1 MISLQTLKNKLKKFI
16 EIDNNQDNE
25 IFVKNKSKAF
35 SQIEIEKLNRI
46 NIFAGLNNCG
56 KTSLLEAISFF
67 L

>member
-46 NIFAGLNNCG
+46 NIGSPPSSVND
-56 KTSLLEAISFF
+56 
-67 L
+67 